1 MWSRDR
7 LLWEKKS
14 LELQNKFNDK
24 SRRVLIIEVKLENK
38 ILLMIMVYK
47 ANTKKEQ
54 LSTLSGL
61 SNMLEYINDIMNNVF
76 RGGFNM
82 FFEDKLEEKG

>member
-1 MWSRDR
+1 
-7 LLWEKKS
+7 
-14 LELQNKFNDK
+14 
-24 SRRVLIIEVKLENK
+24 
-38 ILLMIMVYK
+38 MIMVQK